1 MQMFHQD
8 FTEIVFRKNKRLP
21 NDGPKIEV
29 SKKQK
34 ILDDCND
41 VHALKLF
48 GRENGKL
55 LQSARLNAKLTQEQ
69 LANQIH
75 EKKKVIN
82 SYENGN
88 IVPDN
93 KVLNKLRNK
102 LNIKFK

>member
-1 MQMFHQD
+1 MFHQD
-8 FTEIVFRKNKRLP
+8 FNQIVFIKNKRIQ
-21 NDGPKIEV
+21 NDNPKIEV

-34 ILDDCND
+34 LLNDND
-41 VHALKLF
+41 VHTLKLF
-48 GRENGKL
+48 GKENGKL

-75 EKKKVIN
+75 EKKNLIN